1 MRIPPPPERI
11 KEAPAHALR
20 AVFAGVGQVL
30 LITER
35 VRQRAVEQVHPRVI
49 SAPAQAPARNAPAQ
63 APAQEA
69 APPPPAPAR
78 EAAPAP
84 TAGSAPA
91 PSPPATDSRAA
102 GSRAT
107 APQAAAPEAAATEVP
122 APEAAAPE
130 AAAPEAAAAEAA
142 AAGLPVPNYDELSIA
157 SLRARLRALDA
168 AQVRDLLD
176 YERAHASRPNV
187 ITMFERRITK
197 LEGTENADTTAG

>member
-35 VRQRAVEQVHPRVI
+35 VRQRAIEQVHPQMT
-49 SAPAQAPARNAPAQ
+49 SAPAHAPAPDV
-63 APAQEA
+63 
-69 APPPPAPAR
+69 PPPPPPRSAAAAATQATASR
-78 EAAPAP
+78 VAAPA
-84 TAGSAPA
+84 
-91 PSPPATDSRAA
+91 
-102 GSRAT
+102 
-107 APQAAAPEAAATEVP
+107 AAAPAVARAEAP
-122 APEAAAPE
+122 APEAGAPQGG
-130 AAAPEAAAAEAA
+130 

-176 YERAHASRPNV
+176 YERAHASRANV
-187 ITMFERRITK
+187 ITMFERRIAK
-197 LEGTENADTTAG
+197 LEGTEDADTTVG

>member
-35 VRQRAVEQVHPRVI
+35 VRQRATEQVHPRVA
-49 SAPAQAPARNAPAQ
+49 SAPAQAPTQ
-63 APAQEA
+63 DA
-69 APPPPAPAR
+69 APPPPAR
-78 EAAPAP
+78 
-84 TAGSAPA
+84 SAPA
-91 PSPPATDSRAA
+91 AASR
-102 GSRAT
+102 T
-107 APQAAAPEAAATEVP
+107 
-122 APEAAAPE
+122 AAPE
-130 AAAPEAAAAEAA
+130 AAAPKAAAAKAAAPKAATADAAASAAAAPEPAGPGPA

-168 AQVRDLLD
+168 AQVRDLLG
-176 YERAHASRPNV
+176 YERAHAGRANV
-187 ITMFERRITK
+187 IAMFERRIAK

>member
-35 VRQRAVEQVHPRVI
+35 VRQRAIEQVHPQMT
-49 SAPAQAPARNAPAQ
+49 SAPARAPAPDV
-63 APAQEA
+63 
-69 APPPPAPAR
+69 PPPPPPRSAAAAATQATASR
-78 EAAPAP
+78 VAAPA
-84 TAGSAPA
+84 
-91 PSPPATDSRAA
+91 
-102 GSRAT
+102 
-107 APQAAAPEAAATEVP
+107 AAAPAVAPAEAPAT
-122 APEAAAPE
+122 EAAAPQGG
-130 AAAPEAAAAEAA
+130 

-176 YERAHASRPNV
+176 YERAHASRANV
-187 ITMFERRITK
+187 ITMFERRIAK
-197 LEGTENADTTAG
+197 LEGTEDADTTVG

>member
-35 VRQRAVEQVHPRVI
+35 VRQRAIEQVHPQMT
-49 SAPAQAPARNAPAQ
+49 SAPAHAPAPDV
-63 APAQEA
+63 PS
-69 APPPPAPAR
+69 PPPPRSAAAAATQATASR
-78 EAAPAP
+78 VAAPA
-84 TAGSAPA
+84 
-91 PSPPATDSRAA
+91 
-102 GSRAT
+102 
-107 APQAAAPEAAATEVP
+107 AAAPAVARAEAP
-122 APEAAAPE
+122 APEAGAPQGG
-130 AAAPEAAAAEAA
+130 

-176 YERAHASRPNV
+176 YERAHASRANV
-187 ITMFERRITK
+187 ITMFERRIAK
-197 LEGTENADTTAG
+197 LEGTEDADTTVG

>member
-1 MRIPPPPERI
+1 MRLPPPSERI

-35 VRQRAVEQVHPRVI
+35 VRQRAIEQAHPQMT
-49 SAPAQAPARNAPAQ
+49 SAPAHAPATDVP
-63 APAQEA
+63 P
-69 APPPPAPAR
+69 APPPGGAAAAATQAAASR
-78 EAAPAP
+78 VAAPAVAAP
-84 TAGSAPA
+84 TVAPA
-91 PSPPATDSRAA
+91 
-102 GSRAT
+102 
-107 APQAAAPEAAATEVP
+107 EAP

-130 AAAPEAAAAEAA
+130 GG

-176 YERAHASRPNV
+176 YERTHASRANV
-187 ITMFERRITK
+187 ITMFERRIAK
-197 LEGTENADTTAG
+197 LEGTEDADTTVG